1 LTDGDWSFGVENNAA
16 RGLAYVY
23 GFIVGIVLLNIVI
36 AVVSNIFTE
45 VQNDANTAFW
55 DNRFS
60 ITTETELLWSLFPCL
75 KGKLRKHF
83 FDTTTRRINF
93 LDESSQNE
101 NTRNLEDRIHARNL
115 DVFFNWWF
123 SHTSWGAEIPN
134 LWVRLQAFYG
144 FSLWEDII
152 YPGIVL
158 ERILLGVNYD
168 VDLVKIGNVPKIG
181 SHTTSPSTNA
191 TDVNSVPVTVEKKS
205 SKGFPWF
212 LLRFIVKIFLWFL
225 FTVHIVIIFSVFICG
240 LFSFGLLW
248 PQGMKRSLFHISSE
262 PDVNEIKELSNENGK
277 LKEELRKDYYKLK
290 RDMEEIKDQ
299 LKTKPTL
306 H

>member
-1 LTDGDWSFGVENNAA
+1 
-16 RGLAYVY
+16 
-23 GFIVGIVLLNIVI
+23 LNIII
-36 AVVSNIFTE
+36 AVLSNIFTD
-45 VQNDANTAFW
+45 VQEASYTAFW
-55 DNRFS
+55 DNRYS
-60 ITTETELLWSLFPCL
+60 LTTETDLLWSLLPCPKEYL
-75 KGKLRKHF
+75 EYLRNDF
-83 FDTTTRRINF
+83 FDTNKGRINF

-101 NTRNLEDRIHARNL
+101 NIGNS
-115 DVFFNWWF
+115 DVFLGWWF
-123 SHTSWGAEIPN
+123 SPTSWDGEIPN
-134 LWVRLQAFYG
+134 LWVRLQAFYSY
-144 FSLWEDII
+144 SLWEDII

-158 ERILLGVNYD
+158 EKILLGVNYD